1 MSNLSKSQRTR
12 REILDIAWNLI
23 AERGAEVSVAD
34 IAAAAGMTRQSVYV
48 HFGSR
53 GGLLM
58 ALVRRADE
66 REGIIEALN
75 TAMTIERPDDRFDAC
90 LKAWFAF
97 VPKIHPV
104 ARDLIRL
111 RATDAEA
118 AAAWHDRM
126 DELHGLFTLLVKSL
140 KKDKVLAS
148 GWTVSRAADYLW
160 AGVSV
165 QAWSLL
171 VEDRGWSAADAAK
184 TIRQTMTRVLLV

>member
-1 MSNLSKSQRTR
+1 M
-12 REILDIAWNLI
+12 
-23 AERGAEVSVAD
+23 AD
-34 IAAAAGMTRQSVYV
+34 IAAAAGMTRQSIYV
-48 HFGSR
+48 HFGTR

-66 REGIIEALN
+66 REGIIESLTA
-75 TAMTIERPDDRFDAC
+75 AMTVTPAVDRLDAC
-90 LKAWFAF
+90 LRAWFDF
-97 VPKIHPV
+97 VPRIHPV

-140 KKDKVLAS
+140 KRDKVLAS
-148 GWTVSRAADYLW
+148 GWTVPRAADYLW

-171 VEDRGWSAADAAK
+171 VEDRGWSGADAAK
-184 TIRQTMTRVLLV
+184 AIRQAMARVLLV